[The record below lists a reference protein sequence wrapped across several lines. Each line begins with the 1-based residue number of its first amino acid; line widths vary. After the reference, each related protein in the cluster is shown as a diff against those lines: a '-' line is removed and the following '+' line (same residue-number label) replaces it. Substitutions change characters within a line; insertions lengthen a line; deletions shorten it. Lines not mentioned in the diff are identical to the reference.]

1 MLQHETKKMFNRK
14 TTFKQF
20 FVFFMF
26 EKANGFTSLNK
37 QNIAWN
43 ESVYTAQLLYVH
55 WTIKNHN
62 LNQTVLQ
69 FHSFTFL

>member
-1 MLQHETKKMFNRK
+1 
-14 TTFKQF
+14 
-20 FVFFMF
+20 MF
-26 EKANGFTSLNK
+26 EKADGFSSLNK

-62 LNQTVLQ
+62 LNQTVVLQ
-69 FHSFTFL
+69 FHSFTFLYAF